1 MNYFDLDAVVL
12 EVVHAP
18 TLKKQE
24 RHNEG
29 TQTALMS
36 TESLLQQDGG
46 DNHNKREN
54 WRAHII

>member
-1 MNYFDLDAVVL
+1 M
-12 EVVHAP
+12 
-18 TLKKQE
+18 LKRQE

-46 DNHNKREN
+46 DNHNMREN
-54 WRAHII
+54 RRAHIIL

>member
-1 MNYFDLDAVVL
+1 M
-12 EVVHAP
+12 
-18 TLKKQE
+18 LKRQE

-46 DNHNKREN
+46 DNHDRGKTGAR
-54 WRAHII
+54 I